1 MTRYMRSRYMSMYT
15 SPKFI
20 PNKVDK
26 PIFYKKCLNAY
37 RGAFFGLAVIATMVA
52 AGFFYYG

>member
-1 MTRYMRSRYMSMYT
+1 MNGYMSMYT

-26 PIFYKKCLNAY
+26 PIFYKKRLSAY
-37 RGAFFGLAVIATMVA
+37 KGVFFGLVVVTTMIAA
-52 AGFFYYG
+52 RFFYHG